1 MNRVLIV
8 CEPGKDGVFDY
19 AKSLILHLH
28 RQQPGIIVDLAY
40 SSKRGSPDLEQL
52 VKKIE
57 SRGGKTADLRT
68 GNAPQFADLRACRE
82 IVRLV
87 REGRP
92 QVVHAHSSKAGG
104 LCRLLR
110 LFCPGFPPIVYTPHA
125 YFGLSGKK
133 SPATVLFNFAEKLL
147 GHIGVT
153 INCSSDEHEFAL
165 HTLRVPPRRLILI
178 ENGVSIERFHPAS
191 SEEKTAARKEFGLP
205 ENVPVIISIGRRSF
219 QKNYEPLYVA
229 LDRILSDPNLPCFFA
244 HASAGA
250 EELGRTLSPEAQR
263 RFKSFEF
270 ISAIERFMN
279 ASDAFILTSRYE
291 GLSLSVLSGVACGLK
306 LFLTRVLG
314 NRCLQPLGFD
324 EISWIEPTEEAA
336 LLANR
341 IEEAL
346 RAWLTHPTPVSA
358 RQAVRADQC
367 FNQQTQFE
375 KVCRLYEDVSRQRTL
390 GQPPRHCE
398 L

>member
-19 AKSLILHLH
+19 AKDLISHLH
-28 RQQPGIIVDLAY
+28 QHHPETIVDLAY
-40 SSKRGSPDLEQL
+40 SSRRGSSALEQF
-52 VKKIE
+52 VKEIE
-57 SRGGKTADLRT
+57 SRGGKTADMRT
-68 GNAPQFADLRACRE
+68 GNAPQPADLHACRE
-82 IVRLV
+82 ILRLV

-92 QVVHAHSSKAGG
+92 QIIHAHSSKAGG

-110 LFCPGFPPIVYTPHA
+110 LLRPGFPPVVYTPNA

-133 SPATVLFNFAEKLL
+133 SPATFLFNLAESLL
-147 GHIGVT
+147 GRIGLT

-165 HTLRVPPRRLILI
+165 RTLRVPPRRLVLI
-178 ENGVSIERFHPAS
+178 ENGVNMERFHPALS
-191 SEEKTAARKEFGLP
+191 QEKMAARKEFALP
-205 ENVPVIISIGRRSF
+205 ENMPVIISIGRQSF

-229 LDRILSDPNLPCFFA
+229 LDRILSDPKLPCFFA
-244 HASAGA
+244 HAGAGSEA
-250 EELGRTLSPEAQR
+250 LGKTLSPEAQR
-263 RFKSFEF
+263 HFKSFEF

-324 EISWIEPTEEAA
+324 EVSWIEPTEDAILFA
-336 LLANR
+336 RR

-346 RAWLTHPTPVSA
+346 RSWLAHPVPVSS
-358 RQAVRADQC
+358 RQVARADQC
-367 FNQQTQFE
+367 FNQKTQFE
-375 KVCRLYEDVSRQRTL
+375 KIYRLYEHIVVKS
-390 GQPPRHCE
+390 PPK
-398 L
+398 